1 MPHPL
6 MCAMELRRAKSGSQ
20 LGNYQRTKCQPP
32 PRTGQG
38 PGSRYSR
45 GPMLIVKHVMLEWDA
60 VLIQPLSTGDC
71 LVRASRGSE
80 QRADPRCP
88 APSAPGVWLV
98 LEVAS
103 GSGEHIVHFASA
115 LPRLRWQPTD
125 ADPRALRSI
134 AAHAH
139 DTVWTMSL
147 LRNPS
152 MPARSLGG
160 GARDAVLAINMT
172 HIAPWSATVG
182 LMAGAGGI
190 LPEGGLLY
198 LYGPFRVAGA
208 HTAPSN
214 ATLMRTCVLATPRGA
229 CGMSKRFLKLAWLRA

>member
-1 MPHPL
+1 
-6 MCAMELRRAKSGSQ
+6 
-20 LGNYQRTKCQPP
+20 
-32 PRTGQG
+32 
-38 PGSRYSR
+38 
-45 GPMLIVKHVMLEWDA
+45 MLEWDA
-60 VLIQPLSTGDC
+60 VLIQPLSTGDA
-71 LVRASRGSE
+71 LFAPAVARNREPILDVLHRLLPASG
-80 QRADPRCP
+80 
-88 APSAPGVWLV
+88 LV

-103 GSGEHIVHFASA
+103 GSGEHIIHFASA

-139 DTVWTMSL
+139 DTGLDNVLAPQSL
-147 LRNPS
+147 D
-152 MPARSLGG
+152 ARAQPWPV
-160 GARDAVLAINMT
+160 ARADAVLAINMT

-214 ATLMRTCVLATPRGA
+214 ATFDAD
-229 CGMSKRFLKLAWLRA
+229 LRARDPAWGVRDVEAISEAGLAQGLSLVEGIPMPANNFSLVYRRGRYRNP

>member
-1 MPHPL
+1 M
-6 MCAMELRRAKSGSQ
+6 
-20 LGNYQRTKCQPP
+20 
-32 PRTGQG
+32 
-38 PGSRYSR
+38 
-45 GPMLIVKHVMLEWDA
+45 
-60 VLIQPLSTGDC
+60 IQPLSTGDA
-71 LVRASRGSE
+71 LFA
-80 QRADPRCP
+80 P
-88 APSAPGVWLV
+88 AVARNREPILDVLHRLLPVSGLV

-139 DTVWTMSL
+139 DTGLDNVLAPQSL
-147 LRNPS
+147 D
-152 MPARSLGG
+152 ARAQPWPV
-160 GARDAVLAINMT
+160 ARADAVLAINMT

-182 LMAGAGGI
+182 LMAGAGSI

-198 LYGPFRVAGA
+198 LYGPFRVVGA

-214 ATLMRTCVLATPRGA
+214 ATFDAD
-229 CGMSKRFLKLAWLRA
+229 LRARDPAWGVRDVEAISEAGLAQGLSLVERIPMPANNFSLVYRRGRYRNP

>member
-1 MPHPL
+1 
-6 MCAMELRRAKSGSQ
+6 
-20 LGNYQRTKCQPP
+20 
-32 PRTGQG
+32 
-38 PGSRYSR
+38 
-45 GPMLIVKHVMLEWDA
+45 MLEWDA
-60 VLIQPLSTGDC
+60 VLIQPLSTGDA
-71 LVRASRGSE
+71 LFA
-80 QRADPRCP
+80 P
-88 APSAPGVWLV
+88 AVARNREPILDVLHRLLPVSGLV

-103 GSGEHIVHFASA
+103 GSGEHIIHFASA

-139 DTVWTMSL
+139 DTGLDNVL
-147 LRNPS
+147 APQFLD
-152 MPARSLGG
+152 AR
-160 GARDAVLAINMT
+160 AQPWPVACADPVLAINMT

-214 ATLMRTCVLATPRGA
+214 ATFDAD
-229 CGMSKRFLKLAWLRA
+229 LRARDPAWGVRDVEAISEAGLAQGLSLVERIPMPANNFSLVYRRGRYRNP

>member
-1 MPHPL
+1 
-6 MCAMELRRAKSGSQ
+6 
-20 LGNYQRTKCQPP
+20 
-32 PRTGQG
+32 
-38 PGSRYSR
+38 
-45 GPMLIVKHVMLEWDA
+45 MLEWDA
-60 VLIQPLSTGDC
+60 VLVQPLSTGDA
-71 LVRASRGSE
+71 LFAPAVARNREPILNVLHRLLPASG
-80 QRADPRCP
+80 
-88 APSAPGVWLV
+88 LV

-103 GSGEHIVHFASA
+103 GSGEHIIHFASA

-139 DTVWTMSL
+139 DTGLDNVLAPQSL
-147 LRNPS
+147 D
-152 MPARSLGG
+152 ARAQPWPV
-160 GARDAVLAINMT
+160 ARADAVLAINMT

-214 ATLMRTCVLATPRGA
+214 ATFDAD
-229 CGMSKRFLKLAWLRA
+229 LRARDPAWGVRDVEAISEAGLAQCLSLVERIPMPANNFSLVYRRGRYRNP

>member
-1 MPHPL
+1 
-6 MCAMELRRAKSGSQ
+6 
-20 LGNYQRTKCQPP
+20 
-32 PRTGQG
+32 
-38 PGSRYSR
+38 
-45 GPMLIVKHVMLEWDA
+45 MLEWDA
-60 VLIQPLSTGDC
+60 VLIQPLSTGDA
-71 LVRASRGSE
+71 LFA
-80 QRADPRCP
+80 P
-88 APSAPGVWLV
+88 AVARNREPILDVLHRLLPVSGLV

-103 GSGEHIVHFASA
+103 GSGEHIIHFASA

-139 DTVWTMSL
+139 DTGLDNVL
-147 LRNPS
+147 APQFLD
-152 MPARSLGG
+152 AR
-160 GARDAVLAINMT
+160 AQPWPVACADAVLAINMT

-214 ATLMRTCVLATPRGA
+214 ATFDAD
-229 CGMSKRFLKLAWLRA
+229 LRARDPAWGVRDVEAISEAGLAQGLSLVERIPMPANNFSLVYRRGRYRNP